1 MKKEDR
7 IMIKHF
13 IEAVLTLQTVEE
25 CDKFFKGVCSSSE
38 LNKMSRRFVIAR
50 MICDGRTYRDIIKE
64 TGTSNMIISR
74 TKKVV
79 EYEGSMIA
87 KTIMRSK
94 QTCMDSY
101 VID

>member
-1 MKKEDR
+1 MNKENR

-25 CDKFFKGVCSSSE
+25 CEKFFKDVCSSNE
-38 LNKMSRRFVIAR
+38 LDKMSRRFEIAR
-50 MICDGRTYRDIIKE
+50 MICDGRTYREIIQE
-64 TGTSNMIISR
+64 TDTSNMMISR

-87 KTIMRSK
+87 ETIIRSQ
-94 QTCMDSY
+94 QT
-101 VID
+101 